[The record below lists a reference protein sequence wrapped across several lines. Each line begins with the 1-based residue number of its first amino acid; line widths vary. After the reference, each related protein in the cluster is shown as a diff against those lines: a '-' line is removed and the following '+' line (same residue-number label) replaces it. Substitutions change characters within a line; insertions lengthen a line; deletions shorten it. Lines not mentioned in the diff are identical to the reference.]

1 MVYEKSCGFVVYK
14 ELQGVRSYLIIRA
27 SNGEY
32 GFPKGHVE
40 GGETEYETAARELKE
55 ETNVEAKVIDG
66 FRHQIE
72 YNLPN
77 KPNVIKRSVYFL
89 GKCTAESIVCQE
101 SEVSEAEFVTFETAL
116 ERLSFED
123 TKKILK
129 KADSYIST
137 MVSK

>member
-14 ELQGVRSYLIIRA
+14 EHQGERMYLIIRA
-27 SNGEY
+27 SNGDY

-40 GGETEYETAARELKE
+40 GNETEYEAAIRELKE
-55 ETNVEAKVIDG
+55 ETNVEVEIVDG

-72 YNLPN
+72 YALPN
-77 KPNVIKRSVYFL
+77 KPNVIKQSVYFL

-101 SEVSEAEFVTFETAL
+101 SEVSEAAFITFDTAL

-137 MVSK
+137 MVIE